1 MSDPD
6 VARMAREALEDDAK
20 ATSGP
25 WKFDPGSFTKGGAH
39 VLHAATG
46 EGEHWT
52 KRTIAISHFFYAGD
66 VPDWSFIAAARTR
79 EPLLA
84 RAYLDQLDEAAV
96 QRERAEIAEAEVAR
110 LTERQQSHL
119 ETIRRIT
126 QTTPLD
132 SEIATAL
139 EQRGALLAEVWT
151 LRASRDQWSERYGAD
166 VAKLRA
172 ENAVM
177 RTLQMSSVRPTSGQ
191 TWTEA
196 QIHAAMYEPQ
206 GKVMP

>member
-1 MSDPD
+1 MIITRKTL
-6 VARMAREALEDDAK
+6 AAAIREARDHERDTEARHAVYYARYGSNNDAPR
-20 ATSGP
+20 A
-25 WKFDPGSFTKGGAH
+25 
-39 VLHAATG
+39 
-46 EGEHWT
+46 
-52 KRTIAISHFFYAGD
+52 IAQ
-66 VPDWSFIAAARTR
+66 VNAAARTR

-177 RTLQMSSVRPTSGQ
+177 RTLLMSSVRPTSGQ